1 VPKPIK
7 LPYTSSSFDYYFI
20 REKVAVM
27 VSVLPPVSLRSLAR
41 SQQSPVDSSPPGLT
55 YATPTEMEVLVMGRT
70 KSAGTGSNKG
80 RHGMAWH
87 GMAWIAAGLATRAR
101 QRHPPLA
108 HARVP

>member
-1 VPKPIK
+1 
-7 LPYTSSSFDYYFI
+7 
-20 REKVAVM
+20 M
-27 VSVLPPVSLRSLAR
+27 VSVLAPVSLRSLAR

-55 YATPTEMEVLVMGRT
+55 YAATPTEMEAMGRT

-87 GMAWIAAGLATRAR
+87 GMVWIAAGLATRAR